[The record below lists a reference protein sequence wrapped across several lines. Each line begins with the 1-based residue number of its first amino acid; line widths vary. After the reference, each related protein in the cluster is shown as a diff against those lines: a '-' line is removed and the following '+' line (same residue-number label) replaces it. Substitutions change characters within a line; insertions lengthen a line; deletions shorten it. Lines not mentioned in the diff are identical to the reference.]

1 MRSAH
6 RKIRTMQCQPRY
18 SHARLRILLRCLR
31 GLARGPLQ
39 PQIRRLD
46 VLSEEEYDARGVYLY
61 RNPLSFAAGCDP
73 GFQWDCLVN
82 TSNLEFLS
90 LALDLNIWLDT
101 LVPRNMFPIDQ
112 RMLSADV
119 SGYRYYRRILSN
131 KQKKQSTSFAWVPS
145 VEYRG
150 PTPVCHPP
158 DPCYPAYCGLLCAI
172 LASSATHLQS
182 QPGVTWHHSARYFKG
197 SKTNRK
203 NDQSQPLP
211 PYGRF
216 RRSHP
221 CPSVRGGG
229 TWRQTQ
235 LESPLPSA

>member
-1 MRSAH
+1 
-6 RKIRTMQCQPRY
+6 
-18 SHARLRILLRCLR
+18 
-31 GLARGPLQ
+31 
-39 PQIRRLD
+39 
-46 VLSEEEYDARGVYLY
+46 
-61 RNPLSFAAGCDP
+61 
-73 GFQWDCLVN
+73 
-82 TSNLEFLS
+82 
-90 LALDLNIWLDT
+90 
-101 LVPRNMFPIDQ
+101 MFPIDQ
-112 RMLSADV
+112 SMLSADV

-150 PTPVCHPP
+150 PTPVCHAP
-158 DPCYPAYCGLLCAI
+158 DPCYPAYCGLLYAI

-221 CPSVRGGG
+221 CPSVRGWGDLASNPARVPTAHCIAAQVVLFSWDARGLHIALRPAWG
-229 TWRQTQ
+229 TRQVTS
-235 LESPLPSA
+235 LSGLFALDMCVVDGSRTIAVTRHYVFCL